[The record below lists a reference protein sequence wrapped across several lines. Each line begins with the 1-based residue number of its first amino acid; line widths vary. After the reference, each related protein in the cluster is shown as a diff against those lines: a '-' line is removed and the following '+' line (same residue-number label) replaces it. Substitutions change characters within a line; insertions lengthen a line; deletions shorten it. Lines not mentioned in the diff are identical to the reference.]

1 MPEGGFFVM
10 RKGILHFV
18 THFFAVS
25 LCVRG
30 QVSPYNARYVFFE
43 PPSEEIRP
51 EFLLRKGTVVF
62 FITDAMAQTA
72 AASDSAGGI
81 LMQILPIALI
91 CVVFWFFRIR
101 PQQKRQKE
109 HMKMCSELAKG
120 DEILTLGGIAG
131 RIADLNEQYI
141 VIEISRV
148 DDKPVTITMQRG
160 AVQTVLPKGTIKSI

>member
-1 MPEGGFFVM
+1 MLFP
-10 RKGILHFV
+10 I
-18 THFFAVS
+18 S
-25 LCVRG
+25 
-30 QVSPYNARYVFFE
+30 
-43 PPSEEIRP
+43 
-51 EFLLRKGTVVF
+51 
-62 FITDAMAQTA
+62 DALA
-72 AASDSAGGI
+72 AGEAASAGGMESF
-81 LMQILPIALI
+81 LVQVVPLI
-91 CVVFWFFRIR
+91 VIFVVFWFFLIR

-131 RIADLNEQYI
+131 RIADLNDQYI